1 MSDLWEQFRNYFL
14 KNTTLIHQT
23 GTLDKKIRTVVHLLL
38 TGRPFNR
45 KFAAHKKFAI
55 LNTIAEYFIRLLH
68 RGKVTLAKVPGFVL
82 MI

>member
-1 MSDLWEQFRNYFL
+1 MILKSPYKLNCPPNAMSDLWEQFRNYFL

-45 KFAAHKKFAI
+45 IFAAQI
-55 LNTIAEYFIRLLH
+55 IIRSF
-68 RGKVTLAKVPGFVL
+68 G
-82 MI
+82 